1 MIRYYLRNVLGS
13 IYLIKL
19 SERKIMEIAEGLQA
33 RREEYL
39 GGAGEE

>member
-19 SERKIMEIAEGLQA
+19 SERKIMEMVEGLHA
-33 RREEYL
+33 KRDEYQVDD
-39 GGAGEE
+39 GHN